1 MQDQKR
7 AGTILSYVQLML
19 NVGIGI
25 VYTPIMLHYLGQS
38 EYGVYSVATAVIAF
52 LTMLDL
58 GFGQTL
64 VRFYV
69 KYRTEDQQ
77 DTAARCAGCFLLMYL
92 VLGLLALCIGL
103 GLAGGLLPQLFGQK
117 FTPAELDT
125 LKNVLSVL
133 VVNLALSLPL
143 SVFSSLITAH
153 EHFVFA
159 KSANIVSTLLTYGGI
174 LVVLK
179 MGHKSLAMAVVTT
192 IVSVVVKAFLAWYC
206 TGKMKVRLTFG
217 MPSKGMLWS
226 ILAFS
231 FFIFLNILIDQLYA
245 STDKFLLGA
254 LCGTT
259 AVTVYTVGVQF
270 NSSFQQLSTAISGV
284 FLPQVTRMYAEGAK
298 GSDFSPL
305 FLRIGRLQYVL
316 LSFVLTGFLSFGHP
330 FINLLTAK
338 NLSSPEVTRA
348 FIIAAIIMVPGI
360 VPLSQNVGMTI
371 TQAMNKHRFRSLSY
385 LVLAILNVAI
395 SIPLC
400 MHWEGV
406 GAAIGTTLAL
416 LAGQYAMMNWYYWKK
431 IGLDIPAYW
440 KMVASITLRTV
451 PMALPALILNHLLP
465 EDSWPVLAA
474 KICLFTAVYLPYS
487 WKFILTNY
495 EKSIARA
502 LLKKFQRKETIL

>member
-1 MQDQKR
+1 MRDQKR
-7 AGTILSYVQLML
+7 AGTLLSYVQLLL

-69 KYRTEDQQ
+69 KYRAEGRQ
-77 DTAARCAGCFLLMYL
+77 DTADRCAGSFLLMYL
-92 VLGLLALCIGL
+92 VLGLAALAVGL
-103 GLAGGLLPQLFGQK
+103 ALAGGFLPMLFGQK
-117 FTPAELDT
+117 FTSAELNT
-125 LKNVLSVL
+125 LSRVLAVL

-153 EHFVFA
+153 ERFAFV
-159 KSANIVSTLLTYGGI
+159 KGANIVSTLLTYGGI
-174 LVVLK
+174 LAVLL
-179 MGHKSLAMAVVTT
+179 MGRKSLAMAVVTT
-192 IVSVVVKAFLAWYC
+192 AVSVAVKTFLAWYC
-206 TGKMKVRLTFG
+206 VGRMKVKLVFG
-217 MPSKGMLWS
+217 RPDKAMLQS
-226 ILAFS
+226 IFAFS

-254 LCGTT
+254 LCGTA

-270 NSSFQQLSTAISGV
+270 NGSFQQLSTAISGV

-298 GSDFSPL
+298 GEDFSPL

-316 LSFVLTGFLSFGHP
+316 LSFVLTGFLAFGRQ
-330 FINLLTAK
+330 FIGLLTAGS
-338 NLSSPEVTRA
+338 LSSDEVTRA
-348 FIIAAIIMVPGI
+348 FVIAAIIMVPGI

-385 LVLAILNVAI
+385 LVLAILNVVI

-400 MHWEGV
+400 RLWEGV

-416 LAGQYAMMNWYYWKK
+416 FAGQYAMMNWYYWKK

-440 KMVASITLRTV
+440 KMAASVTLKMI
-451 PMALPALILNHLLP
+451 PLALPAFALNLLLP
-465 EDSWPVLAA
+465 GGGWLRLGL
-474 KICLFTAVYLPYS
+474 KIGLFSLLYLPYA
-487 WKFILTNY
+487 WRFILGDY
-495 EKSIARA
+495 EKGIARSI
-502 LLKKFQRKETIL
+502 LKKFC

>member
-1 MQDQKR
+1 MLNQKR
-7 AGTILSYVQLML
+7 AGTLLSYVQLLL
-19 NVGIGI
+19 NLCIGI

-38 EYGVYSVATAVIAF
+38 EYGVYSVATAVISF

-69 KYRTEDQQ
+69 KYKAEDRQEQ
-77 DTAARCAGCFLLMYL
+77 ADRCAGAFLLMYL
-92 VLGLLALCIGL
+92 VLGLVALAIGL
-103 GLAGGLLPQLFGQK
+103 MLANSFLPLLFGQK
-117 FTPAELDT
+117 FTLTELDT
-125 LKNVLSVL
+125 LRGVLSVL
-133 VVNLALSLPL
+133 VLNLALSLPL

-153 EHFVFA
+153 ERFVFA
-159 KSANIVSTLLTYGGI
+159 KGANIVSTLLTYGGI
-174 LVVLK
+174 LVVLL

-192 IVSVVVKAFLAWYC
+192 VVSVAVKGFLAWYC
-206 TGKMKVRLTFG
+206 VAGMKVKLTFG
-217 MPSKGMLWS
+217 KPDKPMLQS
-226 ILAFS
+226 IFAFS

-270 NSSFQQLSTAISGV
+270 NGSFQQLSTAISGV

-298 GSDFSPL
+298 GEDFSPL

-316 LSFVLTGFLSFGHP
+316 LSFVLTGFLAFGRQ
-330 FINLLTAK
+330 FIGLLTAGS
-338 NLSSPEVTRA
+338 LSETEVTRA
-348 FIIAAIIMVPGI
+348 FVIAAIIMVPGI

-400 MHWEGV
+400 RQWEGV

-416 LAGQYAMMNWYYWKK
+416 FAGQYAMMNWYYHKK

-440 KMVASITLRTV
+440 KMAASITVKML
-451 PMALPALILNHLLP
+451 PLAQPAALLNLLLP
-465 EDSWPVLAA
+465 HGGWLSLLV
-474 KICLFTAVYLPYS
+474 KIGVFSLLYLPYA
-487 WKFILTNY
+487 WKLLLDDY
-495 EKSIARA
+495 EKGLVRSILRRF
-502 LLKKFQRKETIL
+502 KRKEA

>member
-1 MQDQKR
+1 MLNQKR
-7 AGTILSYVQLML
+7 AGTLLSYVQLLL
-19 NVGIGI
+19 NLCIGI

-38 EYGVYSVATAVIAF
+38 EYGVYSVATAVISF

-69 KYRTEDQQ
+69 KYKAEGRQE
-77 DTAARCAGCFLLMYL
+77 TADRCAGAFLLMYL
-92 VLGLLALCIGL
+92 VLGAVALAIGL
-103 GLAGGLLPQLFGQK
+103 GLAKGFLPLLFGQK
-117 FTPAELDT
+117 FTLTELDT
-125 LKNVLSVL
+125 LKSVLSVL
-133 VVNLALSLPL
+133 VLNLALSLPL

-153 EHFVFA
+153 ERFAFA
-159 KSANIVSTLLTYGGI
+159 KGANIVSTLLTYGGI
-174 LVVLK
+174 LVVLL

-192 IVSVVVKAFLAWYC
+192 VVSVAVKVFLAWYC
-206 TGKMKVRLTFG
+206 VGRMKVRLVFDK
-217 MPSKGMLWS
+217 PDKPMLQS
-226 ILAFS
+226 IFAFS

-270 NSSFQQLSTAISGV
+270 NGSFQQLSTAISGV

-298 GSDFSPL
+298 GTDFSPL

-316 LSFVLTGFLSFGHP
+316 LSFVLTGFLAFGRQ
-330 FINLLTAK
+330 FIGLLTAGS
-338 NLSSPEVTRA
+338 LTEAEITRA
-348 FIIAAIIMVPGI
+348 FVIAAIIMVPGI

-385 LVLAILNVAI
+385 LVLAILNVLI

-400 MHWEGV
+400 RHWEGV
-406 GAAIGTTLAL
+406 GAAMGTTLAL
-416 LAGQYAMMNWYYWKK
+416 FAGQYAMMNWYYHKK

-440 KMVASITLRTV
+440 KMAASITLK
-451 PMALPALILNHLLP
+451 MLPLAIPAVLLNLLLP
-465 EDSWPVLAA
+465 DGGWLGLLC
-474 KICLFTAVYLPYS
+474 KIGVFSLLYLPYA
-487 WKFILTNY
+487 WKFLLDDY
-495 EKSIARA
+495 EKGLALSILRRF
-502 LLKKFQRKETIL
+502 KRKEA